1 MSKRLKELREYVTG
15 WFHYF
20 KKGLLFGECQLW
32 DQWMRRRVRL
42 CYWKQWKRPRR
53 RRQMLLRLGI
63 DRSEV
68 KLASRSRKGYWRM
81 SANSL
86 VQIALNDEWL
96 KENGVPYIKDLW
108 IAYKYPSQAKA

>member
-1 MSKRLKELREYVTG
+1 
-15 WFHYF
+15 
-20 KKGLLFGECQLW
+20 
-32 DQWMRRRVRL
+32 
-42 CYWKQWKRPRR
+42 
-53 RRQMLLRLGI
+53 MLLRLGI

-86 VQIALNDEWL
+86 VQVALNDEWL